1 VVIYRCDS
9 SELLHINHFPLP
21 LHTYQSQSLG
31 TSGLVT
37 PSFSTSTTTD
47 GVMKHGL
54 VIMRVT
60 ATEMMIDV
68 ELEMIDVE
76 FNTLV
81 MCCSSMRMMM
91 RSYG

>member
-1 VVIYRCDS
+1 
-9 SELLHINHFPLP
+9 
-21 LHTYQSQSLG
+21 
-31 TSGLVT
+31 
-37 PSFSTSTTTD
+37 
-47 GVMKHGL
+47 
-54 VIMRVT
+54 MRVT

-91 RSYG
+91 RSYGQYSDPLVTYGLDASNELSYLVDEYELRLVWFQITAKQRFGQCREDRM